1 MKSDQL
7 TFVHPLE
14 QKLAQAFDRLDIAYI
29 YESEAEAQELDFW
42 LPDYK
47 IFVEVKW
54 KMTTSDPDRVMN
66 QLKKHANTIL
76 IQGQQSVDA
85 FISLLMR

>member
-7 TFVHPLE
+7 KFVSPLE
-14 QKLAQAFDRLDIAYI
+14 KKLAQALDRLDIAYI
-29 YESEAEAQELDFW
+29 YESEDEAQELDFW

-54 KMTTSDPDRVMN
+54 KMSKNNPGRVMN
-66 QLKKHANTIL
+66 QLKKHTNTIL
-76 IQGQQSVDA
+76 VQGRQSVDA
-85 FISLLMR
+85 FISLLIR